1 MWKVQWSRSL
11 YFDPCPMATDDIGQA
26 SFCFLLLATLKV
38 LLKGKSKGTITI
50 YTFSLGMLGQK
61 ATIMNITMQYAFE
74 TIQPD

>member
-1 MWKVQWSRSL
+1 
-11 YFDPCPMATDDIGQA
+11 MATDDIGQA

-61 ATIMNITMQYAFE
+61 AKK
-74 TIQPD
+74 